1 VRQAVPA
8 SLRDRVELLGLVS
21 EQDKPRVY
29 ASGDVY
35 CAPNTHGESFGIVLV
50 EAMATGTPVV
60 ASDLEA
66 FRRVL
71 EDGAAGVLVP
81 VGDPGALA
89 AGLASLLGDTERLAL
104 LAKAASQA
112 VTAYDWGTVTDRIV
126 EVYETVVAAAPRP
139 VDVDVDLDRL
149 VDLLDEAPAGDPDAD
164 DAGRLVPTLR
174 RWLSLRSSRKT
185 PESAGVGPDGS
196 PP

>member
-1 VRQAVPA
+1 
-8 SLRDRVELLGLVS
+8 
-21 EQDKPRVY
+21 VY

-50 EAMATGTPVV
+50 EAMATGTPSV

-104 LAKAASQA
+104 LAKAGSQA

-126 EVYETVVAAAPRP
+126 EVYEAAVAAAPQT
-139 VDVDVDLDRL
+139 VDVDSDLDPL
-149 VDLLDEAPAGDPDAD
+149 IDLLGEADDDDEED

-174 RWLSLRSSRKT
+174 RWLSVRSGRGRT
-185 PESAGVGPDGS
+185 DAVGAGNDR
-196 PP
+196 